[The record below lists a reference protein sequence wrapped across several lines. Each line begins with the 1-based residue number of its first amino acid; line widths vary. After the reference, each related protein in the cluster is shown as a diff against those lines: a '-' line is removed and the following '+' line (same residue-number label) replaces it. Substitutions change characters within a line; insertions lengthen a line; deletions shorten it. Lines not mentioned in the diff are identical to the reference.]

1 MSKSTSGSIFL
12 KGLLFTLPIL
22 LTIAILTWA
31 ITGAESML
39 SKPLKAMLPYSLHFP
54 GMGILLA
61 LGVIYL
67 VGLLIHGR
75 VLRFLFNWLQSLIDH
90 LPIVNVIYQN
100 IRDMLDF
107 VSGAKDSELERVVAV
122 KMDNDMRLIGF
133 VTKQESD
140 ILSADGDPLRAIYLP
155 MSYQMG
161 GYLIYLPESRLQT
174 LKISKQEAMQ
184 RIITADIGTTAAQH
198 GR

>member
-1 MSKSTSGSIFL
+1 MSRSTNGSIFL

-22 LTIAILTWA
+22 LTIAILAWA

-39 SKPLKAMLPYSLHFP
+39 SKPLKAVLPYSLHFP

-90 LPIVNVIYQN
+90 LPVVNVIYQN

-122 KMDNDMRLIGF
+122 KMDNEMRLIGF

-140 ILSADGDPLRAIYLP
+140 MLSADDDPLRAIYLP

-161 GYLIYLPESRLQT
+161 GYLVYLPESRLQT

-184 RIITADIGTTAAQH
+184 RIITADIGATAAPH